1 MKQIILMKI
10 LEVFLEEITCKGERA
25 MEMTEAEIVK
35 KYQKN
40 PQAKTINIL
49 ADLNGCQAY
58 EIKRILGKAG
68 VYVPKAGR
76 LKKDKADETIEK
88 IDEIEQSQISKRSDE
103 SLNDNILKAI
113 QKDEPLQEEIR
124 LQSTVIEPIKEYM
137 IPDVVRQVIEVE
149 IENIGIRIM
158 NICDEADRLSARRE
172 ELKAFLKGE

>member
-1 MKQIILMKI
+1 
-10 LEVFLEEITCKGERA
+10 
-25 MEMTEAEIVK
+25 MEMTEEEIVK
-35 KYQKN
+35 KYRNN

-68 VYVPKAGR
+68 VYIPKAGR
-76 LKKDKADETIEK
+76 PKKDKADETIEK
-88 IDEIEQSQISKRSDE
+88 IEKIESQNEQISKRSE
-103 SLNDNILKAI
+103 EPLNDNILKAI

-137 IPDVVRQVIEVE
+137 IPDVVRQVLEVE